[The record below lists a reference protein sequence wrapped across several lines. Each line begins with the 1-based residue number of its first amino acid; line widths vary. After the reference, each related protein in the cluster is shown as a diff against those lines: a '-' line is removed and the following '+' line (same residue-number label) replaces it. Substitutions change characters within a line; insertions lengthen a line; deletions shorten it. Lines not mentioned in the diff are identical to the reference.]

1 MPNSDERSQAAESLI
16 ERTLMEAQDDQLQDL
31 LVEAI
36 DVIIALHEAR
46 GWSRDELKNRVSEE
60 LYVLLQ
66 ARWAEDDGPTEQAEQ
81 VKPSSD
87 S

>member
-1 MPNSDERSQAAESLI
+1 MPNSDERSQAVESLI
-16 ERTLMEAQDDQLQDL
+16 ERVLREVEDDQLQDL

-66 ARWAEDDGPTEQAEQ
+66 ARWSEDDEQIEQ
-81 VKPSSD
+81 VKAF
-87 S
+87 

>member
-16 ERTLMEAQDDQLQDL
+16 ERALMEAGDGQLKDL
-31 LVEAI
+31 VVEAI

-46 GWSRDELKNRVSEE
+46 GWPRDELKNRVSEE

-66 ARWAEDDGPTEQAEQ
+66 ARWSEDDGAG
-81 VKPSSD
+81 
-87 S
+87 

>member
-1 MPNSDERSQAAESLI
+1 MPNSDERSQAVESLI
-16 ERTLMEAQDDQLQDL
+16 ERVLREVEDDQLQDL

-46 GWSRDELKNRVSEE
+46 GWPRDELKHRVSAE

-66 ARWAEDDGPTEQAEQ
+66 ARWAEDDGAG
-81 VKPSSD
+81 
-87 S
+87 

>member
-1 MPNSDERSQAAESLI
+1 MPNSDERSQAVESLI
-16 ERTLMEAQDDQLQDL
+16 ERVLREVEDDQLQDL

-36 DVIIALHEAR
+36 DAIIALHEAN
-46 GWSRDELKNRVSEE
+46 GWPRDELDNRVSEE
-60 LYVLLQ
+60 LYALLQ
-66 ARWAEDDGPTEQAEQ
+66 ARWSEDDEQIEQ